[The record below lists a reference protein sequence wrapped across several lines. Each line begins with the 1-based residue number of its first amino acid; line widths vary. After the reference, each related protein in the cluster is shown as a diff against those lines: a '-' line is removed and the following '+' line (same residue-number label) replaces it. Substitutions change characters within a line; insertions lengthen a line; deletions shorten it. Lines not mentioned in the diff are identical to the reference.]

1 MRPFSR
7 FFVPPTSLPA
17 KLTMVVVIFVLAI
30 GVVRISSVDRL
41 AHIDLLSAEIRNRW
55 LDSIRILGT
64 LSQRISDVRRAEAEI
79 MLNRDPASR
88 AARLNDLQRYL
99 DAVTRGLDRYRLVP
113 HDPDETLAFDTF
125 LNHWIEHVS
134 DARAIAAFARD
145 GGAGIDPEAAVI
157 RLDES
162 ARTSFDPADID
173 LLHLTSLTETK
184 AEAARNVAAHTII
197 LAQRWIS
204 DLLLATLALVVA
216 LALFLWSSVSR
227 PLLRLAG
234 LMQRLAS
241 HDTNFVVPSE
251 HRRDEIGAMARALAV
266 FRSNTIELL
275 ESRKSLAAHA
285 EVLAGLLDKERSLV
299 AEQQNFI
306 TTTSHEF
313 RTPLASIDGHAQR
326 LLATSERASPSSIVE
341 RATKIRAAVFRMTS
355 LVASLTEAMDA
366 KQAPPNSTLRFDF
379 AGMLRGFCVITG
391 TSAPGHLDRAY
402 RRLRGGIVGSPTLLH
417 QAFSNL
423 ISNALKYSPDG
434 STITL
439 EAEARDGW
447 VEVAVTDS
455 GCGIP
460 VDEIAHVR
468 ERFYRGSNVGSIPG
482 TGVGLHLVDQIVRG
496 HGGCLRIES
505 EIDRGTRITVVLPI
519 NGPGQAATEEH
530 GEQNPVRGGR
540 PRDGESAGGSAYG
553 TGLHDRSCVRWR
565 TGA

>member
-1 MRPFSR
+1 
-7 FFVPPTSLPA
+7 
-17 KLTMVVVIFVLAI
+17 
-30 GVVRISSVDRL
+30 
-41 AHIDLLSAEIRNRW
+41 
-55 LDSIRILGT
+55 
-64 LSQRISDVRRAEAEI
+64 
-79 MLNRDPASR
+79 
-88 AARLNDLQRYL
+88 
-99 DAVTRGLDRYRLVP
+99 
-113 HDPDETLAFDTF
+113 
-125 LNHWIEHVS
+125 
-134 DARAIAAFARD
+134 
-145 GGAGIDPEAAVI
+145 
-157 RLDES
+157 
-162 ARTSFDPADID
+162 
-173 LLHLTSLTETK
+173 
-184 AEAARNVAAHTII
+184 
-197 LAQRWIS
+197 
-204 DLLLATLALVVA
+204 
-216 LALFLWSSVSR
+216 
-227 PLLRLAG
+227 
-234 LMQRLAS
+234 MQRLAS

-266 FRSNTIELL
+266 FRSDPSSSLRIAQ
-275 ESRKSLAAHA
+275 KGLAAHA

-299 AEQQNFI
+299 AEQRNFI

-366 KQAPPNSTLRFDF
+366 KQAPPQLHPPIRLCRDASRVAAFYRDIGAETLIERIDGF
-379 AGMLRGFCVITG
+379 A
-391 TSAPGHLDRAY
+391 
-402 RRLRGGIVGSPTLLH
+402 GGIVGSPTLLH

-505 EIDRGTRITVVLPI
+505 EIDREPTSRLCCPLD
-519 NGPGQAATEEH
+519 GPGQAATEEH
-530 GEQNPVRGGR
+530 GEQNPVRGR
-540 PRDGESAGGSAYG
+540 RRRDGESAGG
-553 TGLHDRSCVRWR
+553 RR
-565 TGA
+565 